1 MKRRLIALLALINEN
16 NEVLISLRKNRKEY
30 NGYWEYPGGKVEN
43 GETLEQALV
52 REIKEELNLE
62 IAKSCI
68 APLTFAVDEQEMN
81 QKILFLYVCRKWDG
95 PLKSLID
102 QKIEWVKPVN
112 LAQYQMPHSNLFLN
126 AILRDFI
133 YRFKMK
139 PSFFDMQ
146 IRIDQEEGKK

>member
-1 MKRRLIALLALINEN
+1 MKRRLIALLALINNN

-68 APLTFAVDEQEMN
+68 APLTFAVHEQEMD

-95 PLKSLID
+95 TIKSLID
-102 QKIEWVKPVN
+102 QKIEWVKPIN

-133 YRFKMK
+133 
-139 PSFFDMQ
+139 
-146 IRIDQEEGKK
+146 

>member
-30 NGYWEYPGGKVEN
+30 NDYWEYPGGKVEN

-68 APLTFAVDEQEMN
+68 APLTFAVDEQEIS

-95 PLKSLID
+95 PIKSLIN
-102 QKIEWVKPVN
+102 QKIEWVKPIN

-126 AILRDFI
+126 AILRDFV
-133 YRFKMK
+133 
-139 PSFFDMQ
+139 
-146 IRIDQEEGKK
+146 